1 MKYLILLMIG
11 CGISTNVL
19 AQSNALQIELE
30 AFSEVQQKYRNQIN
44 EAYNS
49 EGEIDPE
56 SIPTPPSFTRGF
68 FYPSVIR
75 TLNIGQEP
83 MINEFS
89 KTIDLLII
97 GRCDNMTSSDEF
109 DFFNRMTAQLKL
121 DAYEVWIEMEGNER
135 GSLLVKEDDGLITSF
150 VLIFDSID
158 LGGLMVLDYVGEMTP
173 EMLFE
178 LKNVDVEKLTKSLDN
193 SMLKNFL
200 DL

>member
-1 MKYLILLMIG
+1 MRYFILLMIG
-11 CGISTNVL
+11 CGISSNVL
-19 AQSNALQIELE
+19 AQSNALQIEMDALR
-30 AFSEVQQKYRNQIN
+30 EVQQEFRDEIN

-49 EGEIDPE
+49 EGEIDPK
-56 SIPTPPSFTRGF
+56 SITPPPSFTRGF

-97 GRCDNMTSSDEF
+97 GRCDNMTSSDEL
-109 DFFNRMTAQLKL
+109 DFFKRMTAQLKL

-135 GSLLVKEDDGLITSF
+135 ASLLVKENDGLIASF

-158 LGGLMVLDYVGEMTP
+158 LGGLMVLDYMGEMTP